1 MIVEFDKSFEKSID
15 KIKDKKILHRIENAI
30 INAED
35 SMSIDK
41 ISNVKKL
48 VGSSHYY
55 RIKVG
60 DYRMG
65 FEQMN
70 ENTIRFII
78 VLHRKE
84 IYRRFP

>member
-1 MIVEFDKSFEKSID
+1 VIVEFDKSFEKSID